1 MTVATLE
8 VNGRSEKVSQIAE
21 LEKRVEALE
30 SELKETKALLQYLS
44 GFVKG
49 VMSNHSD

>member
-1 MTVATLE
+1 MNV
-8 VNGRSEKVSQIAE
+8 GSEKVSQVAE

-49 VMSNHSD
+49 LKSNHSN